1 MFCPFCGVKNHLE
14 EKSCFVCRRNL
25 PSLDSELP
33 LAASGER
40 RPSRN
45 GRPMTPRPAMARMR
59 DRLVAL
65 FLDLLFVSAVLFVSG
80 AALWSRRDVIG
91 GIDRNAMLVTAVAA
105 TALLMFA
112 YYWVLETAFGAT
124 IGKAFAGIRVI
135 RREQPLS
142 LAARAGVIVL
152 WLAAIGGALWGAFV
166 LCPQWF
172 AR

>member
-33 LAASGER
+33 IAANGER
-40 RPSRN
+40 RQSRN
-45 GRPMTPRPAMARMR
+45 ARPTTLRPNMARMR

-65 FLDLLFVSAVLFVSG
+65 LLDLLFVSAVLFVSA
-80 AALWSRRDVIG
+80 AALWSRRDVIRD
-91 GIDRNAMLVTAVAA
+91 IDRNAMAVTAVAA
-105 TALLMFA
+105 TALLIFA
-112 YYWVLETAFGAT
+112 YHWILETAFGAT

-142 LAARAGVIVL
+142 IAARAGVMAL
-152 WLAAIGGALWGAFV
+152 WLAAIGGAVWGAFV
-166 LCPQWF
+166 LAPQWF